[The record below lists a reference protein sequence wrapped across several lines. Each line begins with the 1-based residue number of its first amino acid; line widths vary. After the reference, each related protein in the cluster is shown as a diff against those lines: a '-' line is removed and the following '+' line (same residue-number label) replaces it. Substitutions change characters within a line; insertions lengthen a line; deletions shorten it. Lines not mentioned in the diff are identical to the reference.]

1 MHRRAWEVGGGEN
14 ELLEN
19 AGQFDIMVIPDATA
33 TVRLCAEAGR
43 DCPIPPEACDRSA
56 TKKFT

>member
-1 MHRRAWEVGGGEN
+1 MGGEGREN